1 MSQGLEKIG
10 ESNVET
16 LLYPK
21 NKEKQNQVI
30 KEGGQILKFS
40 TNPVANTANNSL
52 ISVAKVVKEFVN
64 PTISSEKM
72 QKKAKKMDILF
83 SIVKKPLHSRDAVP
97 NVRGGWNERK

>member
-16 LLYPK
+16 LLYPN
-21 NKEKQNQVI
+21 NKEKQNQAI

-52 ISVAKVVKEFVN
+52 ISVAKVEQNTETVKENEEKVSEDN
-64 PTISSEKM
+64 PLSLLLVRM
-72 QKKAKKMDILF
+72 A
-83 SIVKKPLHSRDAVP
+83 SR
-97 NVRGGWNERK
+97 